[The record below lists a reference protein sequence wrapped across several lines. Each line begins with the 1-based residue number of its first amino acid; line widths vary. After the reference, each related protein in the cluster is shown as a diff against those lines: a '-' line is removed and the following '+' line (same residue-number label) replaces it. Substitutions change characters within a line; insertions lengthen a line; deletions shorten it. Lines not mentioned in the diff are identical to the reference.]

1 MTGRMIRTLCIEGN
15 GLASVHAIGA
25 LDFMYR
31 NGTLCN
37 LRHIYCYSFGALIA
51 SSFCV
56 HGSFTNLLTDLQTRS
71 LWWKCLRLQ
80 ALVKIAVLCPRFRQ
94 CNNEILRSALSEV
107 LPDNVRTLG
116 DLQKR
121 SGICVHVLVCCS
133 SSLTT
138 RVFSS
143 SKHGDYQLL
152 DILIATCALPF
163 IFEPVNIG
171 GESYI
176 DGGVYSGMSHVRT
189 HGKGCETLLVG
200 RSPTVRFQYGL
211 NCFEQLWSTLLAVER
226 SKMAKRSR
234 GIHMLSMPQC
244 YSVML
249 HAQTSRLERMYY
261 VGASIACA
269 ELVLHKIA
277 GIRTARMRCCGMTAY
292 AALIELPASKEHTEI
307 IGTLRAGHITVLHTE
322 QSDITWQRP
331 FCHCGLTSVVWA

>member
-1 MTGRMIRTLCIEGN
+1 MIRTLCIEGN
-15 GLASVHAIGA
+15 SLASVYAIGA

-37 LRHIYCYSFGALIA
+37 LKHIYCYSFGALIA

-80 ALVKIAVLCPRFRQ
+80 ALVKIAVLCPRFRR

-107 LPDNVRTLG
+107 LPDDVTTLG
-116 DLQKR
+116 DLQRR

-138 RVFSS
+138 RIFSS
-143 SKHGDYQLL
+143 NKHSEYKLL
-152 DILIATCALPF
+152 DILVATCALPF
-163 IFEPVNIG
+163 IFEPVEIRG
-171 GESYI
+171 QSYI
-176 DGGVYSGMSHVRT
+176 DGGVYSGMSHVCT
-189 HGKGCETLLVG
+189 HSKGCEMLLVG
-200 RSPTVRFQYGL
+200 RAQLVWFHYSL
-211 NCFEQLWSTLLAVER
+211 NCFEQLWSTLLAVQK

-234 GIHMLSMPQC
+234 GIHMLNMPQC

-249 HAQTSRLERMYY
+249 HAQASSMERMYY
-261 VGASIACA
+261 TGASIACA
-269 ELVLHKIA
+269 EMVLHRIV
-277 GIRTARMRCCGMTAY
+277 GVTTARMSCCGMTAY
-292 AALIELPASKEHTEI
+292 AALIELPASKEHMAMVD
-307 IGTLRAGHITVLHTE
+307 TLRTAGITVLHQR

-331 FCHCGLTSVVWA
+331 FFHCGLTSIVWA